1 MRRTNIEDQIVDFV
15 GLDLYDG
22 ALRECQIKPDEY
34 KLDDIGEIIS
44 LLDSMCGIMLQNP
57 HEYFLLKK

>member
-1 MRRTNIEDQIVDFV
+1 MFFV

-44 LLDSMCGIMLQNP
+44 LLDSMCGHYCCRIAAYIMEEADSMP
-57 HEYFLLKK
+57 V